1 MELGPGHI
9 ELAGVV
15 KTFDGFAN
23 AVDGVNIKIPN
34 GAYCCLLGPS
44 GCGKTTILRM
54 IAGHEDPTAGE
65 ILIGGENVVGLP
77 PVARRTAMMFQS
89 YALFPHLTVRDN
101 IAFSLRVRGMSKA
114 DRHRAADAMM
124 EKVRLSEFADR
135 LPAQLSGGQQQRVAL
150 ARAAITEPRVL
161 LLDEPLSA
169 LDEFLRI
176 QMRQELRQMQRELG
190 ITFIHV
196 THTQLEAI
204 ALADLVVVMEKG
216 KIRQAGA
223 AREVYASPKD
233 RYVAE
238 FLGGQNVL
246 SGHSRTVNGH
256 HAVVARLRPDLASR
270 CRSRLASTSTRA
282 TRLRLQCAATIS
294 SSCGPALRPP
304 TAPLRSRAA
313 SPRSSIR
320 AISSRSCSTPAA
332 RRTSSSTCRNGNSSM
347 IRSMSAT
354 RCSQPG
360 RSNVAR
366 LASLTMW
373 KGSRFMNIK
382 FVLNGKP
389 VSVDVEPATLLCDLL
404 REKLGLTGTHVGCDT
419 SQCGACVVHVDDSS
433 VKSCTLLAVA
443 VDGARRHDRRGPGQA
458 GRAASDAARVS

>member
-1 MELGPGHI
+1 MELGAGHI

-15 KTFDGFAN
+15 KSFDGFVN
-23 AVDGVNIKIPN
+23 AVDGVNINIPD

-89 YALFPHLTVRDN
+89 YALFPHLSVRDN
-101 IAFSLRVRGMSKA
+101 IAFSLRVRGVRKG
-114 DRHRAADAMM
+114 DRNKVADAMI

-176 QMRQELRQMQRELG
+176 QMRQELRQMQRDLG
-190 ITFIHV
+190 ITFVHV

-216 KIRQAGA
+216 KIRQAGP

-246 SGHSRTVNGH
+246 SGQVRTVNGH
-256 HAVVARLRPDLASR
+256 HAVVAASAGSGITVPLTPGLHVDAGDPIAIAVRRDDIEIVRPGS
-270 CRSRLASTSTRA
+270 
-282 TRLRLQCAATIS
+282 
-294 SSCGPALRPP
+294 PAPAD
-304 TAPLRSRAA
+304 TVAM
-313 SPRSSIR
+313 
-320 AISSRSCSTPAA
+320 SSRVTAIEYQGYFVKVMLDAGSNADFVVYVSERKFFNDPVGVGDAVF
-332 RRTSSSTCRNGNSSM
+332 
-347 IRSMSAT
+347 AT
-354 RCSQPG
+354 WPIE
-360 RSNVAR
+360 VAR
-366 LASLTMW
+366 L
-373 KGSRFMNIK
+373 
-382 FVLNGKP
+382 
-389 VSVDVEPATLLCDLL
+389 L
-404 REKLGLTGTHVGCDT
+404 R
-419 SQCGACVVHVDDSS
+419 
-433 VKSCTLLAVA
+433 
-443 VDGARRHDRRGPGQA
+443 
-458 GRAASDAARVS
+458 

>member
-15 KTFDGFAN
+15 KTFDGFVN
-23 AVDGVNIKIPN
+23 AVDGVNLKIPN

-54 IAGHEDPTAGE
+54 IAGHDDPTAGE

-114 DRHRAADAMM
+114 DRYKAADAMM
-124 EKVRLSEFADR
+124 EKVRLTDFADR

-169 LDEFLRI
+169 LDEHLRV
-176 QMRQELRQMQRELG
+176 QMRQELRAMQRDLG
-190 ITFIHV
+190 ITFVHV

-216 KIRQAGA
+216 KIRQTGA
-223 AREVYASPKD
+223 ARDVYDSPAD

-238 FLGGQNVL
+238 FLGGQNVFT
-246 SGHSRTVNGH
+246 GKVQTVNGH
-256 HAVVARLRPDLASR
+256 HAEVAALAGPGIRVPLTPGLHVNAGDPIAIAVRRDDIELAHAGAPPRADAVAVSGRVTGVEYQGYFVKVMLDAGGAQNFVVYVSERKFFNSPVNIGDSVLATWPVEVARL
-270 CRSRLASTSTRA
+270 
-282 TRLRLQCAATIS
+282 LR
-294 SSCGPALRPP
+294 
-304 TAPLRSRAA
+304 
-313 SPRSSIR
+313 
-320 AISSRSCSTPAA
+320 
-332 RRTSSSTCRNGNSSM
+332 
-347 IRSMSAT
+347 
-354 RCSQPG
+354 
-360 RSNVAR
+360 
-366 LASLTMW
+366 
-373 KGSRFMNIK
+373 
-382 FVLNGKP
+382 
-389 VSVDVEPATLLCDLL
+389 
-404 REKLGLTGTHVGCDT
+404 
-419 SQCGACVVHVDDSS
+419 
-433 VKSCTLLAVA
+433 
-443 VDGARRHDRRGPGQA
+443 
-458 GRAASDAARVS
+458 